1 METFRFLRAKSQV
14 EQVPFS
20 QVALSKASQ
29 IGPGS
34 LGVLVKKQIIWVTK
48 NIRKSYKK
56 EKNSQNYL
64 SNKHEIDQKDP
75 GNSQEK
81 RK

>member
-14 EQVPFS
+14 KQVPFS
-20 QVALSKASQ
+20 QVTFSKASQ

-34 LGVLVKKQIIWVTK
+34 LSVLVKKQIVWVTK
-48 NIRKSYKK
+48 NIRKSHKK
-56 EKNSQNYL
+56 ENNPQNYL
-64 SNKHEIDQKDP
+64 SNKHEIEQKDSA
-75 GNSQEK
+75 NSQK